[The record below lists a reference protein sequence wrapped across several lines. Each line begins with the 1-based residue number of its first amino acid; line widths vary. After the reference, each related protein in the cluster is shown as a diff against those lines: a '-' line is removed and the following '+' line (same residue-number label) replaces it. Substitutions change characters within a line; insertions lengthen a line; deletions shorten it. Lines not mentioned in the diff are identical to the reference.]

1 MHTLI
6 ITSSVDQ
13 NVLLSVFT
21 YQDKQYYSDCMET
34 YDKSFVYFADPNTS
48 EMHEVNPGSYH
59 ADSIAMTAG
68 QELSVRVF
76 SMFDF
81 DDLLPH
87 DWSLVAL
94 AD

>member
-1 MHTLI
+1 
-6 ITSSVDQ
+6 
-13 NVLLSVFT
+13 
-21 YQDKQYYSDCMET
+21 
-34 YDKSFVYFADPNTS
+34 
-48 EMHEVNPGSYH
+48 MHEVNPGSYH

-76 SMFDF
+76 TMFDF

-94 AD
+94 ADQTAVTIAHKDGIQSSVFSDPPTLGANKFTATSLMAVAALSLSFVF